1 MGERV
6 KEMWKK
12 ERQYE
17 SSRNQ
22 RSVFLIEQSIKG
34 GGLELDTTKHSLADS
49 KQQRKTLS
57 KLA

>member
-34 GGLELDTTKHSLADS
+34 GLELDTTKHSLADS